1 MPNKKPKGQIH
12 SQYSKIES
20 EIPALTRYNDLHY
33 YKKMS
38 SDDVISSALESIR
51 LPINEAEYSIK
62 EPNEAN
68 PKEKKIAEFIKF
80 TLLENFDFRRFIK
93 SSSKSIL
100 TYGFKVFGIGLKT
113 ITKDRRRYWGI
124 DQLVPLPSPTIKEDV
139 FGSRSTDGRI
149 KYLIQDIDG
158 KNTKI
163 KRDELLIITANSE
176 SEADW
181 RGESPLKP
189 VFPLWVR
196 KDKYYNLQGLTLQK
210 HGPGINV
217 FTLPGSEE
225 NEFGNNMEA
234 DEAVTESAKQYN
246 EMKKSSLE
254 QLSKVAQ
261 GKSSSITIPAG
272 SKLEILERR
281 GNNPDI
287 LLSIKR
293 VEENIIKALLVP
305 HINLGD
311 QGNSGSQ
318 AASVNLSHFYIQIV
332 TSRARDIVDGV
343 NSDLVKLLV
352 DLNYGKQDRYPKLVV
367 NNLFDNDS
375 KDFFM
380 LMQYLT
386 SISEYPEVKQLGIQ
400 KLGLQLSLD
409 EIKKRDEEK
418 MEKMKEQM
426 TSQNQNNE
434 EEVKK
439 EEVKEEEENQE

>member
-62 EPNEAN
+62 EPNEAE

-158 KNTKI
+158 KSTKI

-352 DLNYGKQDRYPKLVV
+352 DLNYGKQDRYPRLEVS
-367 NNLFDNDS
+367 NLFDSDG

-380 LMQYLT
+380 TMQYFQKLA
-386 SISEYPEVKQLGIQ
+386 EYPPAIQKAAQRIGIQ
-400 KLGLQLSLD
+400 LSEE
-409 EIKKRDEEK
+409 EIKKKEEENK
-418 MEKMKEQM
+418 QM
-426 TSQNQNNE
+426 INRQNQNNNNQE
-434 EEVKK
+434 NVD
-439 EEVKEEEENQE
+439 KEEEDQS